1 VVSLLV
7 SVVSSMPAL
16 TIISSAFIS
25 KLSTTLI
32 AEPVTSIL
40 FSAFSL
46 PLPKL
51 ILEPLKVLLVLVVVV
66 SVVEVSLVGI
76 FQGQK
81 NGPSIDEPYSSLFL
95 VVTLIYLQPQS
106 IRKKSKIKYSAPLI
120 MP

>member
-1 VVSLLV
+1 
-7 SVVSSMPAL
+7 M
-16 TIISSAFIS
+16 SAFIS
-25 KLSTTLI
+25 KLSSTLI
-32 AEPVTSIL
+32 AEPVLSIL
-40 FSAFSL
+40 FSTLSL

-51 ILEPLKVLLVLVVVV
+51 ILEPLKVLLVLVVV
-66 SVVEVSLVGI
+66 SVVEVSLVGF

-120 MP
+120 TLISTTIYLKDNQNVFFHEE